1 MKEVSY
7 SDYYSE
13 FIVNGDSI
21 YCYKVGLKDVDYIL
35 TYTYPMDF
43 LRKEALHE
51 RPYFDSGSSEILHLS
66 MWEIG

>member
-51 RPYFDSGSSEILHLS
+51 SGTESFVFVHTHFLCLVRL
-66 MWEIG
+66 